1 MLDNEEYSHGR
12 RRSVDVGG
20 LALALENQGLGHGWG
35 GWEEGEQGETRYAEL
50 LSDMYNHT
58 QTTVNHHV
66 HNISPIVIPSNT
78 RAHLINSLDS
88 WHFEPQN
95 LPEEEVLFCAQ
106 ILFESLFRI
115 EHMQEDIG
123 VSLDDIS
130 VFLKHLRPLY
140 CGHNSYHNFQ
150 HAVDVMQASQAFL
163 CAAGVVPPVSILL
176 DSDNCT
182 WRPNKLGKEGR
193 LAFDLN
199 NTCLFALFIAAIG
212 HDVGHP
218 GLTNM
223 FMKNAKAPLSDVYD
237 NKSALEQMHC
247 ALLIQ
252 AMRHHGFGKLLDR
265 PDSGFRKVLA
275 GIVLAT
281 DMGVHYQFIRDF
293 QSLVDGREY
302 SLDRRRLLL
311 CQAIIK
317 CADISNPSRPPGV
330 SHYWANALM
339 SEWTYQASLEKRWSL
354 PPSVTPS
361 ECPLDQVRGQIF
373 FIGSYA
379 KPLMDLVA
387 QAVPEMEV
395 FACQCT
401 TNLAMWVARKD
412 VLSSSSAEEDP
423 PYPSVVIPC
432 LRSPEDLLTSFP
444 LTLPAF
450 VLTADES
457 LASGEWHSAYPPSD
471 SSSSSDFGSDVHADH
486 PVAFPCLSPP
496 ASPAP
501 SIGSFSALA
510 PRSSSSSLAS
520 NTSDATQAM
529 RAAYSASVRKK
540 KSFHHRYSWNV
551 TINSGTSTGL
561 STPPP
566 LLSTIPKAALL
577 LTESTASNGTT
588 VASVTAMVSS
598 PADGENNGG
607 LKVP

>member
-35 GWEEGEQGETRYAEL
+35 GWEEDEQGETRYAEL
-50 LSDMYNHT
+50 LSDMYTHT
-58 QTTVNHHV
+58 QTTVSHHV
-66 HNISPIVIPSNT
+66 HDISPIVIPART

-115 EHMQEDIG
+115 EHMREDIG

-130 VFLKHLRPLY
+130 VFLKHLQPLY

-163 CAAGVVPPVSILL
+163 CAAGVVPHVSILL
-176 DSDNCT
+176 DGADST
-182 WRPNKLGKEGR
+182 WKPNKLGKERR

-199 NTCLFALFIAAIG
+199 NTCLFALYIAAIG

-252 AMRHHGFGKLLDR
+252 AMRHHGLGKLLDR
-265 PDSGFRKVLA
+265 PDSGFRKILA

-281 DMGVHYQFIRDF
+281 DMSVHYQFIRDF

-302 SLDRRRLLL
+302 HLDRRRLLL

-339 SEWTYQASLEKRWSL
+339 AEWTYQASLEKRWSL

-387 QAVPEMEV
+387 QAVPEMEI
-395 FACQCT
+395 FAYQCT
-401 TNLAMWVARKD
+401 TNLALWVARKD
-412 VLSSSSAEEDP
+412 VLSSASAEDSPCP
-423 PYPSVVIPC
+423 PVVIPC
-432 LRSPEDLLTSFP
+432 LRPPEDFLTSFP

-450 VLTADES
+450 VLTADEPP
-457 LASGEWHSAYPPSD
+457 ASGEWHSAYPPSD
-471 SSSSSDFGSDVHADH
+471 SSSSSDFGSDVHVDH
-486 PVAFPCLSPP
+486 PVIFPSLSPP
-496 ASPAP
+496 ASPVP
-501 SIGSFSALA
+501 SVGSSCALA
-510 PRSSSSSLAS
+510 TRSSSSSLAS

-551 TINSGTSTGL
+551 TINSGPP

-566 LLSTIPKAALL
+566 LLATIPKAALL

-588 VASVTAMVSS
+588 VTSVTAMVSS
-598 PADGENNGG
+598 PVGGENTGG

>member
-35 GWEEGEQGETRYAEL
+35 GWEEDEQGETRYAEL
-50 LSDMYNHT
+50 LSDMYTHT
-58 QTTVNHHV
+58 QTTVSHHV
-66 HNISPIVIPSNT
+66 HDISPIVIPPHT

-115 EHMQEDIG
+115 ELMREDIG

-130 VFLKHLRPLY
+130 VFLKHLQPLY

-150 HAVDVMQASQAFL
+150 HAVDVLQASQAFL

-176 DSDNCT
+176 DSDDCT
-182 WRPNKLGKEGR
+182 WRPNKVGKEGR
-193 LAFDLN
+193 LAFELN

-252 AMRHHGFGKLLDR
+252 GMRHHGLGKLLDR
-265 PDSGFRKVLA
+265 PDSGFRKMLA

-281 DMGVHYQFIRDF
+281 DMSVHYQFIRDF

-302 SLDRRRLLL
+302 SLDRRQLLL

-339 SEWTYQASLEKRWSL
+339 AEWTYQASLEKRWSL

-387 QAVPEMEV
+387 QAVPEMEI

-401 TNLAMWVARKD
+401 TNLAMWVARKE
-412 VLSSSSAEEDP
+412 VLSSSSAEDS
-423 PYPSVVIPC
+423 PYPPVVIPC
-432 LRSPEDLLTSFP
+432 LRPPEDFLTSFP

-450 VLTADES
+450 VLTADEPP
-457 LASGEWHSAYPPSD
+457 ASGAWHSAYPPSD
-471 SSSSSDFGSDVHADH
+471 SSSSSDFGSEVHVDH
-486 PVAFPCLSPP
+486 PVIFPSLSPP
-496 ASPAP
+496 ASPVP
-501 SIGSFSALA
+501 SVGSSYALA
-510 PRSSSSSLAS
+510 TRSSSSSLAS

-540 KSFHHRYSWNV
+540 RSFHHRYSWNV
-551 TINSGTSTGL
+551 TISSGSSPGI
-561 STPPP
+561 SAPPP
-566 LLSTIPKAALL
+566 LLATIPKAALL
-577 LTESTASNGTT
+577 LSESTTSNVAT
-588 VASVTAMVSS
+588 VTSVTAMVSS
-598 PADGENNGG
+598 PVGGENNGG

>member
-1 MLDNEEYSHGR
+1 MLDNEEYCHGR

-35 GWEEGEQGETRYAEL
+35 GWEEDEQGETRYAEL

-58 QTTVNHHV
+58 QTTVSHHV
-66 HNISPIVIPSNT
+66 HDISPIVIPAHT
-78 RAHLINSLDS
+78 RAHLIKSLDS

-115 EHMQEDIG
+115 EFMREDIG

-130 VFLKHLRPLY
+130 VFLKHMQPLY

-176 DSDNCT
+176 DSDDCT
-182 WRPNKLGKEGR
+182 WRPNKLGREGR
-193 LAFDLN
+193 LVFDLN

-252 AMRHHGFGKLLDR
+252 AMRHHGLGKLLDR
-265 PDSGFRKVLA
+265 PDSGFRKMLA

-281 DMGVHYQFIRDF
+281 DMSVHYQFMRDF
-293 QSLVDGREY
+293 QSLVDGKEY
-302 SLDRRRLLL
+302 SLDRRQLLL

-330 SHYWANALM
+330 SHYWADALM
-339 SEWTYQASLEKRWSL
+339 AEWTYQASLEKRWSL

-361 ECPLDQVRGQIF
+361 ESPLDQVRGQIF

-387 QAVPEMEV
+387 QAVPEMEI

-401 TNLAMWVARKD
+401 TNLAMWVARRE
-412 VLSSSSAEEDP
+412 VLSSPDAEDP
-423 PYPSVVIPC
+423 PYPPVVIPC
-432 LRSPEDLLTSFP
+432 LRPPEDFLTSFP

-450 VLTADES
+450 VLTADEPPT
-457 LASGEWHSAYPPSD
+457 SGEWHSAYPPSD
-471 SSSSSDFGSDVHADH
+471 SSSSSDFGSEVHVEH
-486 PVAFPCLSPP
+486 PVVFPSLSPP
-496 ASPAP
+496 ASPVP
-501 SIGSFSALA
+501 SVGSSYALA
-510 PRSSSSSLAS
+510 TRSSSSSLAS

-551 TINSGTSTGL
+551 TISSGSSPGI
-561 STPPP
+561 SAPPP
-566 LLSTIPKAALL
+566 LLATIPKAALL
-577 LTESTASNGTT
+577 LTESTTSNGTT
-588 VASVTAMVSS
+588 VASVTAVVSS
-598 PADGENNGG
+598 PVGGENDGG

>member
-20 LALALENQGLGHGWG
+20 LALALGNQGLGHGWG
-35 GWEEGEQGETRYAEL
+35 GWEEQEQGETRYAEL

-66 HNISPIVIPSNT
+66 HDLSPIVIPAHT
-78 RAHLINSLDS
+78 RAHLIKYLDS
-88 WHFEPQN
+88 WDFEPHN

-115 EHMQEDIG
+115 ERMREDIG

-130 VFLKHLRPLY
+130 IFLKHLRPLY

-150 HAVDVMQASQAFL
+150 HALDVLQASQAFL
-163 CAAGVVPPVSILL
+163 CAAGVVPPASILL
-176 DSDNCT
+176 DSDDCT
-182 WRPNKLGKEGR
+182 WRPDKLGKEGH

-237 NKSALEQMHC
+237 NKSALEQMHYT
-247 ALLIQ
+247 LLIQ
-252 AMRHHGFGKLLDR
+252 AMRLHGLGNLLDR

-281 DMGVHYQFIRDF
+281 DMNVHYDFIRDF
-293 QSLVDGREY
+293 QSLVGGREY
-302 SLDRRRLLL
+302 SLHRRRLLL

-317 CADISNPSRPPGV
+317 CADISNPSRPPSV
-330 SHYWANALM
+330 SHYWASALM
-339 SEWTYQASLEKRWSL
+339 HEWAAQASLEKRCRL
-354 PPSVTPS
+354 PPSIIPS

-373 FIGSYA
+373 FITQFA

-387 QAVPEMEV
+387 KAVPEMDT
-395 FACQCT
+395 FARQCT
-401 TNLAMWVARKD
+401 TNLAMWVARRD
-412 VLSSSSAEEDP
+412 VLSSPYAEQYPCP
-423 PYPSVVIPC
+423 PVTIPSP
-432 LRSPEDLLTSFP
+432 RPPEDFLTSFP
-444 LTLPAF
+444 LTLPSF
-450 VLTADES
+450 FLTPDAPP
-457 LASGEWHSAYPPSD
+457 ASGEWHSTYPPSD
-471 SSSSSDFGSDVHADH
+471 SSSSSDASSDVHIEQ
-486 PVAFPCLSPP
+486 PVAFPSFSPP

-501 SIGSFSALA
+501 SVGSSYALA
-510 PRSSSSSLAS
+510 TRSSSSSLAS

-540 KSFHHRYSWNV
+540 KSFHHRHSWNASISFGSSPV
-551 TINSGTSTGL
+551 ISM
-561 STPPP
+561 PPP
-566 LLSTIPKAALL
+566 LLATIPKAALL
-577 LTESTASNGTT
+577 VAESTASNGTT
-588 VASVTAMVSS
+588 ITSVTAVVTSS
-598 PADGENNGG
+598 VGDEKKGG